1 MSFSSYNISELLDK
15 SESQLGKLIS
25 QAQAIETLN
34 TIFVSTLEHDLIPN
48 CRVGYYDSGVLT
60 LFAASAAWATRLRY
74 SVPTLLS
81 QLRSLPTWAGLR
93 SIQVKIQTNFHQMI
107 QEKEVDSAPLEPA
120 KLSAENAAQFQALAN
135 SFKDKPGFEK
145 LVASLERLAKC
156 GKEDIPR

>member
-34 TIFVSTLEHDLIPN
+34 TIFVSTLEPDLIPH

-93 SIQVKIQTNFHQMI
+93 SIQVKIQTNFYQLI
-107 QEKEVDSAPLEPA
+107 QEKEKETDNVPLAPA
-120 KLSAENAAQFQALAN
+120 KLSAENAAQFQALAD
-135 SFKDKPGFEK
+135 SLKDKPGFEK
-145 LVASLERLAKC
+145 LVASLERLAKQ
-156 GKEDIPR
+156 GG